1 VNLLW
6 VLLGLHWLIVLGKQL
21 LQVLNRTLQLFSL
34 SLTCLELPVPLMQ
47 LSLEVVDVVL
57 GDNQLIMSVLQPSVG
72 VVKEASLEVMA
83 AMSPHQLVV

>member
-1 VNLLW
+1 
-6 VLLGLHWLIVLGKQL
+6 LGKQL

-57 GDNQLIMSVLQPSVG
+57 GDSQLIMSVLQPSAG
-72 VVKEASLEVMA
+72 VVKEVSLDVMA